1 MAQFEALFTA
11 AFGDSDREK
20 VVETKMQSLYQETR
34 SIAIYAVEFQ
44 QLTCDLEWN
53 DKALINRFRYGLKDN
68 VKDLL
73 ITMPNVEIL

>member
-1 MAQFEALFTA
+1 
-11 AFGDSDREK
+11 
-20 VVETKMQSLYQETR
+20 LYQETR